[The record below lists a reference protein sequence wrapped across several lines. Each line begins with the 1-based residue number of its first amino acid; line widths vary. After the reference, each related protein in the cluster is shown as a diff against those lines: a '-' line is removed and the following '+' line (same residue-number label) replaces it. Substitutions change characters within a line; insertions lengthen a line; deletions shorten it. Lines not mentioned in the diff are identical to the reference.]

1 MFDKI
6 YRQAM
11 DDVPLNTAL
20 LADLKKQAKQID
32 EQKISKKAKKP
43 VFNVYR
49 YGFAAA
55 AIVAVV
61 LGANVFSSYMEAKN
75 SVFTTENSNTQ
86 AADTVIENDIGI
98 QPEQSTSDTL
108 NNTYTANVPETNTK
122 ADNTPSNKQQAKQQ
136 PLTGDN
142 TTEKTDVSEEINP
155 EISQHSEIVAD
166 AATPASEE
174 PAEIVAD
181 SLQPSENAVAVL
193 SDTGEETAVFGIE
206 AETASA
212 TDIVVQEAASELK
225 IAEETITA
233 TTEGS
238 EEQAASGGG
247 GSGGDMS
254 ARLAAAPETLRE
266 SWSIDE
272 FCSWFEIDIL
282 SFTLPAEMQNTV
294 SGNAYVEKDETG
306 SILGGQCSVYYAAD
320 GKSVA
325 MTIYSDSDYVNAV
338 AVGEQ
343 TSFGASVVRYENGAF
358 TVYAYPGDRGCV
370 AEIFGFS
377 EEELTA
383 FVNSLR

>member
-43 VFNVYR
+43 VFNVYH

-75 SVFTTENSNTQ
+75 SAFTTENSNTQ

-98 QPEQSTSDTL
+98 QSEQSASDTL

-122 ADNTPSNKQQAKQQ
+122 AENTPSTQRQEKQQ

-166 AATPASEE
+166 ATTPASEE
-174 PAEIVAD
+174 ISEPATD

-193 SDTGEETAVFGIE
+193 SDTDEETAVFGIE

-233 TTEGS
+233 TTEGT

-254 ARLAAAPETLRE
+254 ARLAAPETLRE
-266 SWSIDE
+266 NWSIDE
-272 FCSWFEIDIL
+272 FCSWFAVDIL
-282 SFTLPAEMQNTV
+282 SFALPVEMQNTV

-306 SILGGQCSVYYAAD
+306 SILGGQCNVYYAAD

-325 MTIYSDSDYVNAV
+325 MTIYSNSDYVNAV

-343 TSFGASVVRYENGAF
+343 TPFGASVVRYENGAF

-370 AEIFGFS
+370 AEVFGFS